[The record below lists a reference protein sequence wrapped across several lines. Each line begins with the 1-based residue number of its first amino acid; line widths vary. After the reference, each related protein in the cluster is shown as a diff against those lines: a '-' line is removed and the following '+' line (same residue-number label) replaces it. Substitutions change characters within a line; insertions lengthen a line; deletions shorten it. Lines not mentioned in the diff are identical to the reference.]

1 MRTRLVACVFFE
13 EIPCLFVGSP
23 WATADCFE
31 SESRRH
37 AAVCCGCAE
46 VGVEGQTRSN
56 SQRTAPACRCSRGC
70 GPGGS
75 AVCNCGR
82 LGFAR
87 VTSSATGESQ
97 EGYSASDR
105 KGSIALLCVVCLVR
119 ACAPPTLASVVR
131 LPFAATGGRRPAT
144 RRGVEAEAGAFRFAV
159 ALVERTRTQGKAGP
173 IYRRWTTTCRG
184 KKPAKLTCSLQPPV
198 KRSRVTIRKEQRA
211 LQP

>member
-1 MRTRLVACVFFE
+1 M
-13 EIPCLFVGSP
+13 
-23 WATADCFE
+23 
-31 SESRRH
+31 
-37 AAVCCGCAE
+37 CCGCAE

-82 LGFAR
+82 LRFAR

-119 ACAPPTLASVVR
+119 ACAPPTLASVVC
-131 LPFAATGGRRPAT
+131 LPFAATAARET
-144 RRGVEAEAGAFRFAV
+144 RRGVEAEAGAFRLRLRSSNERAPKGKPGRSTADGQPLAV
-159 ALVERTRTQGKAGP
+159 AKTRKVDTFTSTAGEKVA
-173 IYRRWTTTCRG
+173 RHH
-184 KKPAKLTCSLQPPV
+184 S
-198 KRSRVTIRKEQRA
+198 
-211 LQP
+211 